1 MNKKLIYGIVIS
13 IAGIIMLFLILLVP
27 VLLILNFFDT
37 TTTTDGYITENIEYA
52 DKYRT
57 VVNEYIKQEKGY
69 VSLERILYF
78 YQSNNSLTFKEIY
91 EDNLDK
97 ESKKMIPISEV
108 CKIEKY
114 KELNVCSTDE
124 LDKSKQKKEY
134 QGKPFAKPINFS
146 SIKSISSFFM
156 EERITFGE
164 KENHNGWDFAA
175 PALTPVYATCDGIA
189 TKVSFPFKANTQKI
203 GSNGNEI
210 VIKCDSSNYIVTY
223 AHLYPNSN
231 KIKQGHVVSKGQ
243 NIAGVGTTG
252 NSTGNHLHYQV
263 SLNNKLLDGM
273 SLVDFST

>member
-1 MNKKLIYGIVIS
+1 M
-13 IAGIIMLFLILLVP
+13 IILTFFILILLLTP
-27 VLLILNFFDT
+27 LLMVLGFFNSSSI
-37 TTTTDGYITENIEYA
+37 TDGYILQNSQYA
-52 DKYRT
+52 DEYKIT
-57 VVNEYIKQEKGY
+57 LNQYIKKEEGY

-97 ESKKMIPISEV
+97 ESKKMIPISKI
-108 CKIEKY
+108 CKMDKY
-114 KELNVCSTDE
+114 KELNICSNDE
-124 LDKSKQKKEY
+124 LDKSNQIKEY
-134 QGKPFAKPINFS
+134 QDKPFAKPINFS

-175 PALTPVYATCDGIA
+175 PALTPVYATCDGIV
-189 TKVSFPFKANTQKI
+189 TKVSFPFKSNTQKI

-231 KIKQGHVVSKGQ
+231 KIKQGDVVSKGQ
-243 NIAGVGTTG
+243 AIAGVGTTG

>member
-1 MNKKLIYGIVIS
+1 M
-13 IAGIIMLFLILLVP
+13 IILTFFILILLLTP
-27 VLLILNFFDT
+27 LLMVLGFFNSST
-37 TTTTDGYITENIEYA
+37 ITDGYILQNSQYA
-52 DKYRT
+52 DEYKIT
-57 VVNEYIKQEKGY
+57 LNQYIKKEEGY
-69 VSLERILYF
+69 VSLERILHF

-97 ESKKMIPISEV
+97 ESKKMIPISET
-108 CKIEKY
+108 CKTDKY
-114 KELNVCSTDE
+114 KELNICSNDE
-124 LDKSKQKKEY
+124 LDKSNQIKEY
-134 QGKPFAKPINFS
+134 EDKTFAKPINFS

-189 TKVSFPFKANTQKI
+189 TKVSFPFKSNTQKI

-231 KIKQGHVVSKGQ
+231 KIKQGDVVSKGQ
-243 NIAGVGTTG
+243 PIAGVGTTG

>member
-1 MNKKLIYGIVIS
+1 MKNALTIS
-13 IAGIIMLFLILLVP
+13 IVMIILTFFILILLLTP
-27 VLLILNFFDT
+27 LLMVLGFFNSSSI
-37 TTTTDGYITENIEYA
+37 TDGYILQNSQYA
-52 DKYRT
+52 DEYKIT
-57 VVNEYIKQEKGY
+57 LNQYIKKEEGY

-97 ESKKMIPISEV
+97 ESKKMIPISKI
-108 CKIEKY
+108 CKMDKY
-114 KELNVCSTDE
+114 KELNICSNDE
-124 LDKSKQKKEY
+124 LDKSNQIKEY
-134 QGKPFAKPINFS
+134 QDKPFAKPINFS

-231 KIKQGHVVSKGQ
+231 KIKQGDVVSKGQ
-243 NIAGVGTTG
+243 AIAGVGTTG

>member
-1 MNKKLIYGIVIS
+1 M
-13 IAGIIMLFLILLVP
+13 IILTFFILILLLTP
-27 VLLILNFFDT
+27 LLMVLGFFNSST
-37 TTTTDGYITENIEYA
+37 ITDGYILQNSQYA
-52 DKYRT
+52 DEYKIT
-57 VVNEYIKQEKGY
+57 LNQYIKKEEGY

-97 ESKKMIPISEV
+97 ESKKMIPISKI
-108 CKIEKY
+108 CKMDKY
-114 KELNVCSTDE
+114 KELNICSNDE
-124 LDKSKQKKEY
+124 LDKSNQIKEY
-134 QGKPFAKPINFS
+134 QDKPFAKPINFS

-189 TKVSFPFKANTQKI
+189 TKVSFPFKSNTQKI

-231 KIKQGHVVSKGQ
+231 KIKQGDVVSKGQ
-243 NIAGVGTTG
+243 TIAEVGTTG

-273 SLVDFST
+273 SLIDFST

>member
-1 MNKKLIYGIVIS
+1 M
-13 IAGIIMLFLILLVP
+13 IILTFFILILLLTP
-27 VLLILNFFDT
+27 LLMVLGFFNSSSI
-37 TTTTDGYITENIEYA
+37 TDGYILQNSQYA
-52 DKYRT
+52 DEYKIT
-57 VVNEYIKQEKGY
+57 LNQYIKKEEGY

-97 ESKKMIPISEV
+97 ESKKMIPISKI
-108 CKIEKY
+108 CKMDKY
-114 KELNVCSTDE
+114 KELNICSNDE
-124 LDKSKQKKEY
+124 LDKSNQIKEY
-134 QGKPFAKPINFS
+134 QDKPFAKPINFS

-231 KIKQGHVVSKGQ
+231 KIKQGDVVSKGQ
-243 NIAGVGTTG
+243 AIAGVGTTG